1 MAIRTVPL
9 RRFCLGSY
17 LSRTRNY
24 SMYQL
29 LNRMPFYYG
38 WVILFAT
45 GSGMVVRNASASLT
59 LAVFIYPMSEDLDWS
74 RTMIAGAASLGGLLA
89 TVASPV
95 VGWALDRFG
104 ARIILTGSV
113 LVLGLSTM
121 SLAWATVPVAFYVA
135 YSIGR
140 VIFSSPMNIGSSV
153 VVSRWFIRRRGRATG
168 ILFLSHSVGMVTF
181 PLLAGLIIKY
191 RGWED
196 AWIVL
201 GALVWILA
209 LGPIAGLIRQT
220 PESVGLLPDGDQP
233 GGVEDGTTE
242 AAAAPEEPS
251 WTLKE
256 AVRTPTL
263 WLLALAT
270 GSLYLL
276 QSGTNIHQGA
286 YFLDQ
291 GLGVGV
297 SAATLSMN
305 AVFTGAG
312 SLFWGWVVDRV
323 PVRYS
328 YAGVALMMAV
338 ALALFPMADT
348 TIEALIV
355 ASIFGMAVGGILVV
369 PVVAYANYFGRQSLS
384 AIRGV
389 TEPFVSLGQ
398 AIGAVFS
405 GVIYDVTG
413 SYKDAF
419 IVLAILGFATIGM
432 LLLTRAPRRT
442 PVVTEVGNP

>member
-1 MAIRTVPL
+1 
-9 RRFCLGSY
+9 
-17 LSRTRNY
+17 
-24 SMYQL
+24 MYQL
-29 LNRMPFYYG
+29 LNRLPFFYG
-38 WVILFAT
+38 WNILFAA
-45 GSGMVVRNASASLT
+45 GSSMVVRNAAASLT
-59 LAVFIYPMSEDLDWS
+59 LAVFIFPMSEDLGWS
-74 RTMIAGAASLGGLLA
+74 RTLIAGAASVGGLAA

-95 VGWALDRFG
+95 VGWALDRYG
-104 ARIILTGSV
+104 ARVILTGSV
-113 LVLGLSTM
+113 LVMGLSTV
-121 SLAWATVPVAFYVA
+121 SLAWATVPIAFYLA
-135 YSIGR
+135 YGTGR

-153 VVSRWFIRRRGRATG
+153 VVSRWFVRRRGRATG
-168 ILFLSHSVGMVTF
+168 ILFLSHSLGMITF
-181 PLLAGLIIKY
+181 PLIAGLVIKY

-201 GALVWILA
+201 GVLVWVLA
-209 LGPIAGLIRQT
+209 LGPVSMLVRQS
-220 PESVGLLPDGDQP
+220 PESVGLLPDGDLP
-233 GGVEDGTTE
+233 TE
-242 AAAAPEEPS
+242 QDDETLAESPAGEQN

-256 AVRTPTL
+256 AMRTPTL

-305 AVFTGAG
+305 AVFTGVG
-312 SLFWGWVVDRV
+312 SLFWGWLVDKA
-323 PVRYS
+323 PVRYT

-338 ALALFPMADT
+338 ALILFPIADT
-348 TIEALIV
+348 IVEALTV
-355 ASIFGMAVGGILVV
+355 AAIFGMAVGGILVV

-389 TEPFVSLGQ
+389 TEPLVSLGQ

-405 GVIYDVTG
+405 GIVYDVTG

-419 IVLAILGFATIGM
+419 LILGILGFATIGM
-432 LLLTRAPRRT
+432 LLATSAPKKKD
-442 PVVTEVGNP
+442 VAEV